1 MIFDKAVELAERTGV
16 RLDLRPVLPMVMR
29 GVSLTK
35 EKGLY
40 FFSDATREARA
51 LGLEDFCHFADP
63 IGEPVRRCYSL
74 FAWAEEQGKHVALMS
89 AFLQAAFYRG
99 INTNRESGL
108 RYVLDRAGLS
118 WREAQSVIDNDDW
131 QEALEANRQAMYAF
145 GSWGVPTFRLLDAR
159 GNTVVWAW
167 GQDRLWLIARE
178 IQRVL
183 VQA

>member
-1 MIFDKAVELAERTGV
+1 
-16 RLDLRPVLPMVMR
+16 
-29 GVSLTK
+29 
-35 EKGLY
+35 
-40 FFSDATREARA
+40 
-51 LGLEDFCHFADP
+51 
-63 IGEPVRRCYSL
+63 
-74 FAWAEEQGKHVALMS
+74 
-89 AFLQAAFYRG
+89 
-99 INTNRESGL
+99 
-108 RYVLDRAGLS
+108 LDRAGLS

>member
-1 MIFDKAVELAERTGV
+1 
-16 RLDLRPVLPMVMR
+16 
-29 GVSLTK
+29 
-35 EKGLY
+35 
-40 FFSDATREARA
+40 
-51 LGLEDFCHFADP
+51 
-63 IGEPVRRCYSL
+63 
-74 FAWAEEQGKHVALMS
+74 MS
-89 AFLQAAFYRG
+89 AFLNAAFYRG

-108 RYVLDRAGLS
+108 RYVVEEAGLS
-118 WREAQSVIDNDDW
+118 WREAQAVIDNDDW
-131 QEALEANRQAMYAF
+131 QEEVEANRQAMYGF